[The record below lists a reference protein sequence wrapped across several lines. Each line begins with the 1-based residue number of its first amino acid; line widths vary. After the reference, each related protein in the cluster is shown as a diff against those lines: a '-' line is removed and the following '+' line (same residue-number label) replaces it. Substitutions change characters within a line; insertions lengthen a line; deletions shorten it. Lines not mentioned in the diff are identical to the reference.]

1 MRTAQCFT
9 HSTAWTY
16 MRTVCFPQPSLES
29 CRPHRIFPAAQT
41 KTITPPHETFSAAQP
56 SPSPA
61 AENVYAASRERG
73 VCGRDSSNA
82 CAQSSVQPKP
92 FPDSV
97 EATGRTEFPT
107 QPKAFPDFRI
117 SHAAQGVLGPPVAAA
132 RALLVPWVRCVA
144 AAGVFLGQLGET
156 SVLLGHL
163 AAAARALLAAWGRI
177 IAAAARACLG
187 NFGPISAVL
196 GHLAVTARGLLVS

>member
-1 MRTAQCFT
+1 MGPEAF
-9 HSTAWTY
+9 STQHNRVPHAD
-16 MRTVCFPQPSLES
+16 RTVFHTQHSLDLHAHS
-29 CRPHRIFPAAQT
+29 LFSAAQLGVMRGPHRIFPAAQT

-97 EATGRTEFPT
+97 EATGRTDFPT
-107 QPKAFPDFRI
+107 QPIGGGVRPGPHSFFR
-117 SHAAQGVLGPPVAAA
+117 AAHFFHAA
-132 RALLVPWVRCVA
+132 RA
-144 AAGVFLGQLGET
+144 
-156 SVLLGHL
+156 
-163 AAAARALLAAWGRI
+163 
-177 IAAAARACLG
+177 
-187 NFGPISAVL
+187 
-196 GHLAVTARGLLVS
+196 